1 MTKKAEMLDSFI
13 LGLSSGSTCLLTCGM
28 VIFPYLMAGTAGTR
42 KIMTDLSL
50 FLLTRFLVY
59 FILATLAF
67 YFGKIIF
74 TSPVFRNYISGI
86 LYMFFSGM
94 LIWYAISRSRKPDC
108 PAKIV
113 ETVNNRKLVPV
124 LLGVVNSL
132 GFCPALMLILTRS
145 ATEGTIVQSYIAF
158 LGFFAGT
165 ATLLHSCAS
174 CREDK
179 EKEGVRDNRRHG
191 DRTCRYNIYDK
202 RYNKFNRRNYLWMK
216 TLKI

>member
-1 MTKKAEMLDSFI
+1 MLDSFI

-42 KIMTDLSL
+42 KIITDLSL
-50 FLLTRFLVY
+50 FMLTRFLVY

-67 YFGKIIF
+67 YFGKVIF

-86 LYMFFSGM
+86 LYMLFSGM

-113 ETVNNRKLVPV
+113 ETVNNRKLIPV

-132 GFCPALMLILTRS
+132 GFCPALMLILTKS
-145 ATEGTIVQSYIAF
+145 ATQGTIVQSYLAF
-158 LGFFAGT
+158 LGFFAGSALYFIPLPLAGKIKKKQVFET
-165 ATLLHSCAS
+165 VGILATGLAGIIFMIKGLTSLI
-174 CREDK
+174 
-179 EKEGVRDNRRHG
+179 GGIING
-191 DRTCRYNIYDK
+191 
-202 RYNKFNRRNYLWMK
+202 
-216 TLKI
+216 

>member
-1 MTKKAEMLDSFI
+1 LSKKAEMLDSFI
-13 LGLSSGSTCLLTCGM
+13 LGLSSGSTCLITCGM

-42 KIMTDLSL
+42 KIITDLSF

-67 YFGKIIF
+67 YFGKVIF

-86 LYMFFSGM
+86 LYMLFSGM

-132 GFCPALMLILTRS
+132 GFCPALMLILTKS
-145 ATEGTIVQSYIAF
+145 ATEGTIIQSYLAF

-165 ATLLHSCAS
+165 ALYFIPVPIAGKFRKKKVFETI
-174 CREDK
+174 
-179 EKEGVRDNRRHG
+179 GVMATG
-191 DRTCRYNIYDK
+191 LAGIIFMIKGLTSLIGGIIYG
-202 RYNKFNRRNYLWMK
+202 
-216 TLKI
+216 